1 MNGVICLAIS
11 DAHVQFI
18 ITRLGCRNLPK
29 QNVLLQDTSYFP
41 CSSLLPPAAVQE
53 LQDVLASLLT
63 IAPIASSLVLDT
75 H

>member
-29 QNVLLQDTSYFP
+29 QNILLQVTSYFP
-41 CSSLLPPAAVQE
+41 CSPVLSPVAEQE
-53 LQDVLASLLT
+53 LQDVPASVLT
-63 IAPIASSLVLDT
+63 FAPITSSLIFDT
-75 H
+75 Y